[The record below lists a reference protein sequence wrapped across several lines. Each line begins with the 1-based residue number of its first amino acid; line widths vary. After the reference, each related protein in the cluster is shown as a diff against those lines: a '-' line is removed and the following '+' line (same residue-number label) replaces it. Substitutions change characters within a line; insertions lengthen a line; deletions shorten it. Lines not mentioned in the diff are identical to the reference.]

1 LKYLIKGFLSSLLC
15 LFAMDRL
22 SDGICSLFKLAKI
35 KRYENGSGCKINFV
49 SQGDG
54 GISIIGDLKRFSIH
68 QTSHLK
74 SNTYIECIGG
84 VKIGRYFHTGRDL
97 TILSS
102 NHDYESSKI
111 PYDNTYITKPVIVMD
126 FVWFGIGVRV
136 LPGVTVGEGAIVAM
150 GSVVTNDVPACA
162 IVGGNPARV
171 IKYRDVE
178 KFNDL
183 KAKGKFY

>member
-1 LKYLIKGFLSSLLC
+1 MKYLIRGFLSGSLY
-15 LFAMDRL
+15 FFSMDRIF
-22 SDGICSLFKLAKI
+22 DGICALFRLAKI
-35 KRYENGSGCKINFV
+35 KRYENESGCKINFV

-54 GISIIGDLKRFSIH
+54 GINIVGNLKGFNIH

-74 SNTYIECIGG
+74 SNTYIECMGG
-84 VKIGRYFHTGRDL
+84 VRIGKYFHTGRDL

-102 NHDYESSKI
+102 NHDYESTKI

-126 FVWFGIGVRV
+126 FVWFGIGVKI

-150 GSVVTNDVPACA
+150 GSVVTNDVPPYAV
-162 IVGGNPARV
+162 VGGNPARI
-171 IKYRDVE
+171 IKYRDIE